1 MGFSLASATTAAKN
15 FVSKKLDNIN
25 LASNLTGTLNQL
37 QNKIPGIGGSGA
49 TAKPIPGK
57 IVDAEVDNKKNIDIN
72 GELLSGKDLTYIE
85 RKPGESFPNEL
96 GEFDSYNC
104 IFTLSVL
111 NGNSINFPDET
122 YRRDILGPIIVK
134 SGGTG
139 DIINSNAIRLTNF
152 KSKANPS
159 GRFDSFIDNV
169 KINGIIGYNKASG
182 NTNSTTITF
191 QITEP
196 YSTGLFFQTV
206 QVAAFQAGYMNWL
219 DMPILLSIEFKG
231 HLTANQQN
239 FRAKL
244 SRKHIPLK
252 VNAIEMR
259 VSGQGTVY
267 DCSAIPWNERAFSV
281 DNNKLTATH
290 AIQGSTV
297 REMLQTGTES
307 NKLSLQN
314 VINQRL
320 KDVASKLPNPVDP
333 DRVLILFPIDLQTG
347 KGASNDN
354 DNSSP
359 PRAVTS
365 PASTSKDSDM
375 LVFSKLGVELDGDN
389 LVQNAMINPIGGS
402 PMGFE
407 ADVKRPEAIFGKED
421 AVYDEKTGTWTR
433 GDIQIQKTGG
443 IAKFSQG
450 TSITD
455 AINEIILA
463 SDYGRR
469 ALDPANIDSNQKV
482 NWWRI
487 ETQFYILST
496 SKKLKGNQ
504 RNPTLSVFRVVPY
517 KIDYTNFVSGSQPAK
532 KLEEKKMNAVKKYE
546 YLYTG
551 KNIDILDFNIE
562 FKTSFYQALNA
573 DSGKNNES
581 VEQNLEEEEKDQS
594 GKNIDTERDASDIL
608 GASNLG
614 DDQAN
619 YTPGQAQTKV
629 ISRYTETSM
638 NAKVGGA
645 TAGEDASTIAAR
657 QFNKA
662 LNDGSDMITLNM
674 KILGDPFYI
683 ADSGIGNYSAKAT
696 NIPEMNSDGAI
707 NTQDGEVYITVNFRN
722 PIDLNPNA
730 GLYDFGGKGKIVPE
744 FSGLYRIF
752 QLESSFEKNIF
763 TQQLKLVRMMNQ
775 DLKPTESSDKA
786 PAKSA
791 FTPNNSYDGV
801 EGGP

>member
-1 MGFSLASATTAAKN
+1 MGFNLASATTAAKN
-15 FVSKKLDNIN
+15 FVTKKLDNIN
-25 LASNLTGTLNQL
+25 LASNISGGISQL
-37 QNKIPGIGGSGA
+37 QNKIAGLGSITGGI
-49 TAKPIPGK
+49 AKPIPGK
-57 IVDAEVDNKKNIDIN
+57 VVDDEVDNKKNIDIN
-72 GELLSGKDLTYIE
+72 GELLSGKDLDYIE
-85 RKPGESFPNEL
+85 RIPGEPFPNEL
-96 GEFDSYNC
+96 GAFDSYNC

-122 YRRDILGPIIVK
+122 YRRDLLGPIIVK

-139 DIINSNAIRLTNF
+139 DIINSNAIKLTNF

-159 GRFDSFIDNV
+159 GRFDAFIDNI
-169 KINGIIGYNKASG
+169 KINGVIGYNKASG
-182 NTNSTTITF
+182 NTNSTAITF

-219 DMPILLSIEFKG
+219 DMPMLLSIEFKG

-252 VNAIEMR
+252 INAIEMR

-267 DCSAIPWNERAFSV
+267 DCSAIPWNERTFSI
-281 DNNKLTATH
+281 DNNRIKGTPS
-290 AIQGSTV
+290 IQGGTV
-297 REMLQTGTES
+297 REMLQTGSKTD
-307 NKLSLQN
+307 KLSLQK
-314 VINQRL
+314 VINDAL
-320 KDVASKLPNPVDP
+320 KAEVKGKNLDP
-333 DRVLILFPIDLQTG
+333 DRILILFPIDLQTG
-347 KGASNDN
+347 KNIVRND
-354 DNSSP
+354 DNSNPQGATMSP
-359 PRAVTS
+359 
-365 PASTSKDSDM
+365 TSKTENTDK
-375 LVFSKLGVELDGDN
+375 LVFSKLGVESQEDN
-389 LVQNAMINPIGGS
+389 LFQNEANTNPIGRS

-407 ADVKRPEAIFGKED
+407 ADVKRPEAIFAKED

-433 GDIQIQKTGG
+433 GDMQISKNKG
-443 IAKFSQG
+443 IAKFGQG

-487 ETQFYILST
+487 ETQYYILST
-496 SKKLKGNQ
+496 SKKLKGND

-517 KIDYTNFVSGSQPAK
+517 KIDYSNFVPGNQAAK
-532 KLEEKKMNAVKKYE
+532 KLEEKKKNVVKKYE

-573 DSGKNNES
+573 DGGKNNES
-581 VEQNLEEEEKDQS
+581 VEQNLQEEERQQG

-608 GASNLG
+608 IGSDI
-614 DDQAN
+614 DDN
-619 YTPGQAQTKV
+619 NFTPGQAQTKV
-629 ISRYTETSM
+629 ITRNSEISM
-638 NAKVGGA
+638 NAKGGGV
-645 TAGEDASTIAAR
+645 TAGEDYSTIAAR

-662 LNDGSDMITLNM
+662 LNDGGDMITLNM

-696 NIPEMNSDGAI
+696 NIPEMNADGAI
-707 NTQDGEVYITVNFRN
+707 NTQDGEVYVVVNFRN

-752 QLESSFEKNIF
+752 QFESSFDRNIF
-763 TQQLKLVRMMNQ
+763 TQQLKLVRMMHQ
-775 DLKPTESSDKA
+775 DLKPTESSENT
-786 PAKSA
+786 PSKSA
-791 FTPNNSYDGV
+791 FTPNNSYDGAV
-801 EGGP
+801 GGP

>member
-1 MGFSLASATTAAKN
+1 MGFSLPNIASATNAAKN
-15 FVSKKLDNIN
+15 FVTKKLENIN
-25 LASNLTGTLNQL
+25 LVGNGLVKNVSGGLGQL
-37 QNKIPGIGGSGA
+37 QNKVPGIPGYPGA
-49 TAKPIPGK
+49 KSKPVPGK
-57 IVDAEVDNKKNIDIN
+57 VVTEIDNKKDIDIN
-72 GELLSGKDLTYIE
+72 GELFSGRDLAYIE
-85 RKPGESFPNEL
+85 RKPGEPFPNEL
-96 GEFDSYNC
+96 SQFDSYNC

-139 DIINSNAIRLTNF
+139 DILNSDAIKLKNF

-159 GRFDSFIDNV
+159 GRYDAFIDNI
-169 KINGIIGYNKASG
+169 KISGIIGYNKASG
-182 NTNSTTITF
+182 NTNSTAISF

-196 YSTGLFFQTV
+196 YSTGLFFQAV
-206 QVAAFQAGYMNWL
+206 QVAAWEAGYDNWL
-219 DMPILLSIEFKG
+219 SMPMLLSIEFKG

-239 FRAKL
+239 VRAKL

-267 DCSAIPWNERAFSV
+267 DCSAIPWNEATFSV
-281 DNNKLTATH
+281 DNNL
-290 AIQGSTV
+290 ISSTV
-297 REMLQTGTES
+297 SIEGGTVQEMLQTGTED
-307 NKLSLQN
+307 NRLSLQS

-320 KDVASKLPNPVDP
+320 KEVADKANIDP
-333 DRVLILFPIDLQTG
+333 DRILILFPTDLQTG
-347 KGASNDN
+347 KNATNSD
-354 DNSSP
+354 DNSRLP
-359 PRAVTS
+359 GATKS
-365 PASTSKDSDM
+365 PALTSTDSDK
-375 LVFSKLGVELDGDN
+375 LVFAKLGVELDYDN
-389 LVQNAMINPIGGS
+389 LIQPIANPIGKS

-407 ADVKRPEAIFGKED
+407 QDVKRAEAIFAKED
-421 AVYDEKTGTWTR
+421 AIYDEKTGTWTR
-433 GDIQIQKTGG
+433 GDMQISKTKG

-455 AINEIILA
+455 AINEVILA

-469 ALDPANIDSNQKV
+469 ALDKNNIDKDQKV
-482 NWWRI
+482 TWWKI

-496 SKKLKGNQ
+496 SKKLKGNA
-504 RNPTLSVFRVVPY
+504 RNPTLSVFRVIPY
-517 KIDYTNFVSGSQPAK
+517 KIDYSNFVQGSQPAK
-532 KLEEKKMNAVKKYE
+532 KVEEKKMNAVKKYE

-551 KNIDILDFNIE
+551 KNIDIIDFSIE

-581 VEQNLEEEEKDQS
+581 VQQNLAEEVKEDN
-594 GKNIDTERDASDIL
+594 GKYVDTERDAADIF
-608 GASNLG
+608 GVSTA
-614 DDQAN
+614 DETN

-629 ISRYTETSM
+629 ITKYSEVSM
-638 NAKVGGA
+638 DAKRGGV

-662 LNDGSDMITLNM
+662 LNDGSDMIGLNM

-683 ADSGIGNYSAKAT
+683 ADSGVGNYTAKST
-696 NIPEMNSDGAI
+696 NVPEMNSDGAI
-707 NTQDGEVYITVNFRN
+707 NTQDGEVYVVVNFRN
-722 PIDLNPNA
+722 PIDLNPNE
-730 GLYDFGGKGKIVPE
+730 GLYDFGGKGRLVPE

-752 QLESSFEKNIF
+752 QFESMFEKNIF
-763 TQQLKLVRMMNQ
+763 TQQLKLVRMMHQ
-775 DLKPTESSDKA
+775 DLKPTESTDNA

-791 FTPNNSYDGV
+791 FTPKDG
-801 EGGP
+801 